1 MSKITIITV
10 NFNNLEGLKKT
21 AESVL
26 SQTYKDFEFII
37 VDGGSR
43 DGSKEYIEE
52 ISDNVT
58 LWVSEPD
65 SGIYNAMNKGIKM
78 AKGDYICFLNSGD
91 IFFEGDTLAQAA
103 EKIDG
108 NIGIYYGDVFFDHA
122 RKKRLIPAPKKLAFP
137 FLIANSINHQS
148 TFIKRNLFDEVFYY
162 NEDLKII
169 ADWEF
174 IIYAVCKKEIST
186 QHLGMVVSIY
196 DASGVSSIKENQKA
210 ILADRQSVVNKHFP
224 LFAFN
229 IDEIETLQ
237 SKRGKQFQYIKKYK
251 VAYRFLKWFISLLLL
266 FLPKGNNKELKK
278 F

>member
-10 NFNNLEGLKKT
+10 NFNNLKGLKKT

-91 IFFEGDTLAQAA
+91 IFFDETTLNSVANQV
-103 EKIDG
+103 DG
-108 NIGIYYGDVFFDHA
+108 EIGIYYGDM
-122 RKKRLIPAPKKLAFP
+122 I
-137 FLIANSINHQS
+137 
-148 TFIKRNLFDEVFYY
+148 
-162 NEDLKII
+162 
-169 ADWEF
+169 W
-174 IIYAVCKKEIST
+174 
-186 QHLGMVVSIY
+186 
-196 DASGVSSIKENQKA
+196 
-210 ILADRQSVVNKHFP
+210 
-224 LFAFN
+224 
-229 IDEIETLQ
+229 
-237 SKRGKQFQYIKKYK
+237 
-251 VAYRFLKWFISLLLL
+251 
-266 FLPKGNNKELKK
+266 
-278 F
+278 

>member
-91 IFFEGDTLAQAA
+91 IFFDENTLNSVANQV
-103 EKIDG
+103 DG
-108 NIGIYYGDVFFDHA
+108 EVGIYYGDMIWNEK
-122 RKKRLIPAPKKLAFP
+122 RRRRLIQVPEMLTYPYVL
-137 FLIANSINHQS
+137 SHGVNHQS
-148 TFIKRNLFDEVFYY
+148 CFIKRSLFEEFFFY
-162 NEDLKII
+162 NEEFKII

-174 IIYAVCKKEIST
+174 LLYVIFKKNILT
-186 QHLGMVVSIY
+186 KHLGITVCIY
-196 DASGVSSIKENQKA
+196 DATGISSVGKNQRA
-210 ILADRQSVVNKHFP
+210 IYDDRQIVIDRHFP
-224 LFAFN
+224 LYNFN
-229 IDEIETLQ
+229 PEAIKTLTE
-237 SKRGKQFQYIKKYK
+237 KRGKQFLYIKKHRI
-251 VAYRFLKWFISLLLL
+251 AYRVLKWCMSLILI
-266 FLPKGNNKELKK
+266 FLPERNFKND
-278 F
+278 